1 MKDNISNK
9 NKLKDKLMIF
19 LKECM
24 VDDNISVKTYTK
36 ISGHVVEIFDL
47 INNEYLEQG
56 E

>member
-9 NKLKDKLMIF
+9 DKLKDKLMIF

-24 VDDNISVKTYTK
+24 VDDNISVKTYTT
-36 ISGHVVEIFDL
+36 ILGHVVEIFNL
-47 INNEYLEQG
+47 INKEYLKQG